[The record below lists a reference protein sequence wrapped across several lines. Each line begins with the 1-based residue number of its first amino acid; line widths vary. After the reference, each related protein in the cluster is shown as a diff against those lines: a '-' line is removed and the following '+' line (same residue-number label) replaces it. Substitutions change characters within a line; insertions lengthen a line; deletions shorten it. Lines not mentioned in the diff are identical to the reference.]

1 MVNITKFFFLLLLLI
16 GVGYFLTHSKKTF
29 SSESMVL
36 PTPKALAQDAS
47 PTNTPQA
54 DAKGLAKVVQDSL
67 KGTTGTYA
75 IVVEN
80 YKTGEKYTLNEHRKF
95 ESASLYKLWV
105 MGTVF
110 DQMKQEKFK
119 HDDVLSD
126 DISHLNDV
134 FGIDEEDAELTD
146 GKISM
151 TVDQA
156 LTQMITI
163 SHNYAAM
170 LLTKKVGVSKIQSYI
185 ASHGL
190 AESDTGQPPTTTA
203 SDVAEFYDDLY
214 NGKLGS
220 MVETKAMLDLLKG
233 QTLNS
238 KIPADLPD
246 GVVVAHKTGE
256 LDKVS
261 HDAGIIYNTNG
272 PYLFVMMSEST
283 SPAGAVQRIADT
295 SKAVY
300 EYFQHE

>member
-1 MVNITKFFFLLLLLI
+1 MLS
-16 GVGYFLTHSKKTF
+16 HSKKTV

-36 PTPKALAQDAS
+36 PTPKVLAEDVG
-47 PTNTPQA
+47 PTDTPQV

-75 IVVEN
+75 IVIKN
-80 YKTGEKYTLNEHRKF
+80 YKTGEKYTLNDHRKF

-110 DQMKQEKFK
+110 EQIKQGTFK

-146 GKISM
+146 GTISL

-185 ASHGL
+185 TAHGL

-214 NGKLGS
+214 NGKLGT

-233 QTLNS
+233 QALNN
-238 KIPADLPD
+238 KIPDELPD
-246 GVVVAHKTGE
+246 SVVVAHKTGE
-256 LDKVS
+256 LDNFS
-261 HDAGIIYNTNG
+261 HDGGIIYNTNG
-272 PYLFVMMSEST
+272 PYLMVMMSES
-283 SPAGAVQRIADT
+283 SNPAGAVQRIADT

-300 EYFQHE
+300 DYFQHE

>member
-1 MVNITKFFFLLLLLI
+1 MVKIITFFFLLILLT
-16 GVGYFLTHSKKTF
+16 GVGYFLSHSKKTF

-36 PTPKALAQDAS
+36 PTPKVLAKDTS
-47 PTNTPQA
+47 PTDTPQA

-75 IVVEN
+75 VVIEN
-80 YKTGEKYTLNEHRKF
+80 YKTGEKYTLSEHLKF

-110 DQMKQEKFK
+110 DQIKQEKFK

-126 DISHLNDV
+126 EISHLNDV

-146 GKISM
+146 GTISM

-170 LLTKKVGVSKIQSYI
+170 LLTRKVGVSNIQAYI

-190 AESDTGQPPTTTA
+190 AESDAGQPPTTTA
-203 SDVAEFYDDLY
+203 SDIAEFYDDLY
-214 NGKLGS
+214 YGKLGS
-220 MVETKAMLDLLKG
+220 MVDTKAMLDLLKK
-233 QTLNS
+233 QTLNN

-256 LDKVS
+256 LGNVS

-300 EYFQHE
+300 DYFQHE